1 MTMDGERMNRIYLDV
16 TDFVEFLTRSE
27 SPSGVQRV
35 VAEVAPLLIAST
47 AAHPVVLDRTRG
59 VFVELTAAETET
71 LVTGGVRSST
81 RHVSVNVASAADSTI
96 ERAKT
101 ANPAVIDTP
110 CTLVFLGALWI
121 NDALMSA
128 ARLAQ
133 SRGAILVALL
143 YDLTPVKEAGHT
155 AAVNRLFERYL
166 DLLINAAGAVP
177 AISASSRRDF
187 EDYANQHGRLSP
199 PGHATGLPCGLTPER
214 RDVSR
219 RPWPRPYVL
228 FVGTIESRKNHR
240 LALSAWQQ
248 LIERHGQ
255 DLVPDLVCVGRLG
268 WHASEFLDEYIA
280 SNGLNGKVSVLS
292 NSVSDEELAEF
303 YTHAEFTIYP
313 SRYEGWGLPVGESIA
328 FGKVPIVADNSSLR
342 EAGGEAAVYV
352 PTDDL
357 NALVSAVDAMMVD
370 SEFRQA
376 RHEALQ
382 MKAPAATTWEDVA
395 SVIAADIQAA
405 ERRDV
410 VFPEVE
416 LGREYMLV
424 VEPAGPDAGYAD
436 EYLAH
441 VARERV
447 TPMLGQPRAENDFA
461 VSDAAIVGTFG
472 SPQTWGWELRPGG
485 YADIRLTRPVDGTL
499 TVLLATRS
507 MPGRVSIEIAGPGGP
522 SFQEVYLGSVISVP
536 LGAGSKGTHAQAR
549 ISVTDASDSIEG
561 FVGLRSFV
569 VLRSEDKE
577 TQIIALNAANK
588 ALRQELDFIQAT
600 RSWKV
605 TAPLRRWK
613 GRGA

>member
-1 MTMDGERMNRIYLDV
+1 MNRIYLDV
-16 TDFVEFLTRSE
+16 TDIVEFMTRSE

-35 VAEVAPLLIAST
+35 VAEVAPLLCSSI

-59 VFVELTAAETET
+59 VFVELSTAETEA
-71 LVTGGVRSST
+71 LVTNGVRSYT
-81 RHVSVNVASAADSTI
+81 HRATVDLAPVAGATI
-96 ERAKT
+96 ERATT
-101 ANPAVIDTP
+101 AQPASIDTS

-128 ARLAQ
+128 ARLTQ
-133 SRGAILVALL
+133 SHGAVLVALL
-143 YDLTPVKEAGHT
+143 YDLTPVMETGHT

-166 DLLINAAGAVP
+166 DLLMNAASAVP
-177 AISASSRRDF
+177 AISESSRRDF
-187 EDYANQHGRLSP
+187 EDYAKRHGRLAP
-199 PGHATGLPCGLTPER
+199 PGHATRLPCGLTPEN
-214 RDVSR
+214 RDLTR

-248 LIERHGQ
+248 LIDRHGHEF
-255 DLVPDLVCVGRLG
+255 VPDLVCVGRLG

-292 NSVSDEELAEF
+292 NSVSDDELAEL
-303 YTHAEFTIYP
+303 YAHAEFTVYP

-328 FGKVPIVADNSSLR
+328 FGKAPIVADNSSLR
-342 EAGGEAAVYV
+342 EAGGEAAIYV

-357 NALVSAVDAMMVD
+357 DALVCAVDSMLVD
-370 SEFRQA
+370 PAFRQE
-376 RHEALQ
+376 REEAV
-382 MKAPAATTWEDVA
+382 KVNAPTATTWEDVA
-395 SVIAADIQAA
+395 SVIAADIQSA
-405 ERRDV
+405 ERRDL

-416 LGREYMLV
+416 LRREYMLV
-424 VEPAGPDAGYAD
+424 VEPARPDAGYAD
-436 EYLAH
+436 QYLAH
-441 VARERV
+441 ATREGV
-447 TPMLGQPRAENDFA
+447 TPMLGQPRGDDDSA

-472 SPQTWGWELRPGG
+472 SPQTWGWEFRPGG
-485 YADIRLTRPVDGTL
+485 YADIRITRPVDGPL

-507 MPGRVSIEIAGPGGP
+507 MPGRASIEIAGPGGP

-536 LGAGSKGTHAQAR
+536 LGDGSKGTAAQAR
-549 ISVTDASDSIEG
+549 ISITDASDSIEG

-569 VLRSEDKE
+569 VLASEDKD
-577 TQIIALNAANK
+577 TQIIALNAATK
-588 ALRQELDFIQAT
+588 ALRQELDFVQGT